1 MEIDGTLDL
10 HTFKPSE
17 VKDLVPDY
25 IEECLSRG
33 ILDLRIIH
41 GKGIGVL
48 KRTVESILEKHPAVQ
63 AFRTAGED
71 GGGWGATLV
80 RLNPP
85 RHPDN

>member
-33 ILDLRIIH
+33 IHDLRIIH

-48 KRTVESILEKHPAVQ
+48 KRTVESILENGAAQ
-63 AFRTAGED
+63 
-71 GGGWGATLV
+71 GGV
-80 RLNPP
+80 S
-85 RHPDN
+85 